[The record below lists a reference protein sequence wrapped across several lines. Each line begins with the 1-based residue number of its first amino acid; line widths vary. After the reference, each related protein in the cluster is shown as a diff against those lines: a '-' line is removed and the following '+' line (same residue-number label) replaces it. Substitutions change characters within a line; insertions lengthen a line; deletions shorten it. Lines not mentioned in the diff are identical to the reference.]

1 MVLPDKVSWFA
12 SMSFLFEYRNMTS
25 GHKSTHLGGP
35 HKISAFNK
43 QIATTFLFIS
53 KVNLIIFLGK
63 KKEHT

>member
-1 MVLPDKVSWFA
+1 
-12 SMSFLFEYRNMTS
+12 MTS

-63 KKEHT
+63 KKGAHLNRFMYVYHMLR